1 MSCFIQDFSE
11 REVFLDECEHPEGN
25 MGILD
30 ENSNDENDVDVET
43 MSGKLNRLVFTVAML
58 RTLLNFVT

>member
-1 MSCFIQDFSE
+1 MSE
-11 REVFLDECEHPEGN
+11 RDGYLEECDQPEGN

-43 MSGKLNRLVFTVAML
+43 MSG
-58 RTLLNFVT
+58 